1 MLINFQLIIFLS
13 LIKII
18 AMEKLAKFCLLLTS
32 FRLKQI
38 YSDKKNARKINRCWF
53 LFTIKLISTFYYLI
67 KIKVLHHHV
76 LVVMISSSGL
86 WRYQLVDDDSIIF
99 SIEICD
105 NSALPFPINFLFYFI
120 FIDEL
125 IPSIKTAL
133 IENYVLPVSWQLKI
147 LPSRYPPE
155 CLFIQS

>member
-1 MLINFQLIIFLS
+1 
-13 LIKII
+13 
-18 AMEKLAKFCLLLTS
+18 
-32 FRLKQI
+32 
-38 YSDKKNARKINRCWF
+38 
-53 LFTIKLISTFYYLI
+53 
-67 KIKVLHHHV
+67 
-76 LVVMISSSGL
+76 MISSSGL

-105 NSALPFPINFLFYFI
+105 NSALPFPINFLFYFN
-120 FIDEL
+120 FIDKL

-155 CLFIQS
+155 CLFKQS

>member
-38 YSDKKNARKINRCWF
+38 YSDKKNVRKINRCWF
-53 LFTIKLISTFYYLI
+53 LFTIKLIPTFYYLI

-105 NSALPFPINFLFYFI
+105 NSALPFPINFLFYFNFYRWI
-120 FIDEL
+120 NSEYQNSPHWKLRSSCFL
-125 IPSIKTAL
+125 TTKNLTLSLSTWVP
-133 IENYVLPVSWQLKI
+133 
-147 LPSRYPPE
+147 
-155 CLFIQS
+155 F